1 MAFEA
6 LQHTF
11 KWKKNFG
18 MLKSGESSKDFMFAV
33 KALIKPLDHQ
43 KKKNWCFALTFTE
56 ADSEPSQTS
65 KIELLQK
72 YLNALSR

>member
-43 KKKNWCFALTFTE
+43 KKNKLMFCVNFHRGRFRTKS
-56 ADSEPSQTS
+56 D
-65 KIELLQK
+65 I
-72 YLNALSR
+72 

>member
-18 MLKSGESSKDFMFAV
+18 MLKPGESSKDFMFAV
-33 KALIKPLDHQ
+33 KALIKSSE
-43 KKKNWCFALTFTE
+43 KK
-56 ADSEPSQTS
+56 
-65 KIELLQK
+65 
-72 YLNALSR
+72 